1 MLGGSIS
8 IINTHSSHK
17 HRADL
22 GSLVTILRLANNF
35 SEVDSAGEID
45 EAKSEDDS
53 KEDLGHLGEVEDFN
67 NKQIEDYSFEGIKR
81 L

>member
-1 MLGGSIS
+1 M
-8 IINTHSSHK
+8 
-17 HRADL
+17 
-22 GSLVTILRLANNF
+22 ANNF

-81 L
+81 LWRDLWKKERAIGILLINFD